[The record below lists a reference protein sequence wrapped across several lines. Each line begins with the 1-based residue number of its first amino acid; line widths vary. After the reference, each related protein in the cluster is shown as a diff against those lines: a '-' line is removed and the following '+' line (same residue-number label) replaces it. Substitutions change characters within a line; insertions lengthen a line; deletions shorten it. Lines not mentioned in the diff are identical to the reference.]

1 MAQPEDEKVK
11 VVYFND
17 PKKFRFVTKPAAS
30 LLSPKWV
37 IAEDQT
43 GAPNPNGQ
51 KKAVAAPAENIT
63 DRKADLRAKY
73 NELTGELADPEWNE
87 ARLFTAIRVAEVNA
101 EKAAKEKLAATA
113 EEETVA
119 VTEAV
124 AAPTTKK
131 RGPKKKTEAAEV

>member
-51 KKAVAAPAENIT
+51 KKAVAAPVENIT
-63 DRKADLRAKY
+63 DRKAELREKY
-73 NELTGELADPEWNE
+73 NELTGNEADPAWNE
-87 ARLFTAIRVAEVNA
+87 ARLFVEISKA
-101 EKAAKEKLAATA
+101 EKAAERQAKEAPVEEPTIATQAPEA
-113 EEETVA
+113 EA
-119 VTEAV
+119 
-124 AAPTTKK
+124 
-131 RGPKKKTEAAEV
+131 PKKKGTKKKAESVA